1 MPVDMD
7 MLKSIRERA
16 SMISSSQEAAQ
27 GGRAVLYIPLEKIVV
42 RDQVRKTFNDDLLLD
57 LAHSIESIGQQ
68 QPITVMPE
76 GDKYRVV
83 SGERRVRALKLINHP
98 TVMAVL
104 QDTKNEKEIAIAQ
117 LVENL
122 QREDMSAY
130 EIGLS
135 FQSLTQDGELST
147 DELADKIGKNR
158 RYVYKM
164 LATTEVPDEL
174 KDLMVRRVLNDAEAI
189 GRLVSLF
196 SRFPQLHDRIVE
208 LVLKA
213 AESGTVSRTDVNA
226 VADLITTEALGR
238 KKHLKARKVVM
249 PLGNIEICP
258 GNAQQLKA
266 NPNFSHYKFPGGNI
280 RIECVYREGDKG
292 DFIRGGQVIPTIL
305 TDDPSIAI
313 VEWEGKLY
321 EIPWTRI
328 MITGVTSYRPRKL
341 DAKGRPV
348 TRRGKKKQPDGET
361 AADAEGVTDAQGADG
376 KEA

>member
-104 QDTKNEKEIAIAQ
+104 QDAKNEKEIAIAQ

-226 VADLITTEALGR
+226 VVDLITTEALGR
-238 KKHLKARKVVM
+238 KKHLKAGKVVM

-258 GNAQQLKA
+258 GNAQQLKS

-280 RIECVYREGDKG
+280 RIECVYR
-292 DFIRGGQVIPTIL
+292 
-305 TDDPSIAI
+305 
-313 VEWEGKLY
+313 
-321 EIPWTRI
+321 
-328 MITGVTSYRPRKL
+328 
-341 DAKGRPV
+341 
-348 TRRGKKKQPDGET
+348 
-361 AADAEGVTDAQGADG
+361 
-376 KEA
+376 